1 MTAVP
6 AGTSSSSERLKA
18 ILDSLELTPFQKGL
32 IKERWLDQ
40 VTWMGAQARK
50 ARRRFLIYRIPVIV
64 GGVFVPA
71 LVTILLGFNN
81 GTNVDGTP
89 VTTISWLGGLPLDI
103 IRFLAFSMSLLVALC
118 AAVEEVLKYGDRW
131 RHYRRTTE
139 MLKTL
144 GWQYMML
151 NGAFRRYGSHAAAF
165 TAFTERVENTLNEDV
180 EGYLGTMAGEAP
192 DRSRHEIIA

>member
-6 AGTSSSSERLKA
+6 AGTSSSSERLRA
-18 ILDSLELTPFQKGL
+18 ILDSLALTPFQKGL

-40 VTWMGAQARK
+40 VVWLSAQARK

-71 LVTILLGFNN
+71 LVTILLSN
-81 GTNVDGTP
+81 GTGTPGDGTRIAWLAGVP
-89 VTTISWLGGLPLDI
+89 VDV
-103 IRFLAFSMSLLVALC
+103 IRFLAFSVSLLVALC

-131 RHYRRTTE
+131 RHYRRTAE

-151 NGAFRRYGSHAAAF
+151 SGAFRRYDSHAAAF
-165 TAFTERVENTLNEDV
+165 AAFTERVENTLNEDV

-192 DRSRHEIIA
+192 ERSRHEIIT

>member
-6 AGTSSSSERLKA
+6 AGTSNSSERLKA
-18 ILDSLELTPFQKGL
+18 ILDSLDITPFQKGL
-32 IKERWLDQ
+32 IQQRWLDQ

-71 LVTILLGFNN
+71 LVTILLSYSSATTIN
-81 GTNVDGTP
+81 GTP
-89 VTTISWLGGLPLDI
+89 VTTISWLGGVPIDV
-103 IRFLAFSMSLLVALC
+103 IRFLAFSVSLLVALC

-131 RHYRRTTE
+131 RHYRRTAE
-139 MLKTL
+139 LLKTL

-151 NGAFRRYGSHAAAF
+151 SGAFRRYGSHATAF
-165 TAFTERVENTLNEDV
+165 ASFTERVEDTLNEDV
-180 EGYLGTMAGEAP
+180 EGYLGTMAGDSPE
-192 DRSRHEIIA
+192 RSRHEIIA

>member
-6 AGTSSSSERLKA
+6 AGTSSSSERLRA

-71 LVTILLGFNN
+71 LVTILLSN
-81 GTNVDGTP
+81 GTGTPGDGTRIAWLAGVP
-89 VTTISWLGGLPLDI
+89 VDV
-103 IRFLAFSMSLLVALC
+103 IRFLAFSVSLLVALC

-131 RHYRRTTE
+131 RHYRRTAE

-165 TAFTERVENTLNEDV
+165 AAFTERVENTLNEDV

-192 DRSRHEIIA
+192 ERARHEIIT